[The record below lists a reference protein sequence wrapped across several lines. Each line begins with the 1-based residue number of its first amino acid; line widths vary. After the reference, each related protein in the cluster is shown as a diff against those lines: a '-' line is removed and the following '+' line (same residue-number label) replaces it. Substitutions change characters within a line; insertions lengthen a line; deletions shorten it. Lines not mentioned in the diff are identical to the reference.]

1 MNSLRRELGRVSRRQ
16 VALVYDASVSC
27 TFWLAEYFTSLG
39 MEPSVASPSAGW
51 IDGYL
56 DLVEERVM
64 TVPDNCIDG
73 FAGCYWNRPER
84 YLDPVVQA
92 GMSILARQSESDRAA
107 GTRRLADALDSGEWD
122 RRHGHL
128 RELTEFDMGYRLVI
142 CGE

>member
-56 DLVEERVM
+56 DLV
-64 TVPDNCIDG
+64 
-73 FAGCYWNRPER
+73 
-84 YLDPVVQA
+84 
-92 GMSILARQSESDRAA
+92 
-107 GTRRLADALDSGEWD
+107 
-122 RRHGHL
+122 
-128 RELTEFDMGYRLVI
+128 
-142 CGE
+142 

>member
-1 MNSLRRELGRVSRRQ
+1 VPDN
-16 VALVYDASVSC
+16 C
-27 TFWLAEYFTSLG
+27 
-39 MEPSVASPSAGW
+39 

-92 GMSILARQSESDRAA
+92 GMSVLARQSESDRAA
-107 GTRRLADALDSGEWD
+107 GTRRLVDALDSGEWD